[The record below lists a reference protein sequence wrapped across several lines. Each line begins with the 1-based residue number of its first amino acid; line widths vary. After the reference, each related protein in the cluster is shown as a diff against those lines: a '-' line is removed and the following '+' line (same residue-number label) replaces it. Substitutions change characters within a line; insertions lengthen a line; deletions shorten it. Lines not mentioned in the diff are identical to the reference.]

1 MSRTGCG
8 FCESLEIAERCR
20 AEGWHNRYGAK
31 LVTESVRDGE
41 KQARGTV
48 VYGTRPLRFC
58 PECGAKIA
66 GRLREIREAARAGEG
81 KEKAE

>member
-1 MSRTGCG
+1 MSRKGCG

-31 LVTESVRDGE
+31 LVKQSIRDGE
-41 KQARGTV
+41 REPRGTI
-48 VYGTRPLRFC
+48 VYDGTRPLRFC

-66 GRLREIREAARAGEG
+66 GRLREIRSAAG

>member
-1 MSRTGCG
+1 MTERLCG

-20 AEGWHNRYGAK
+20 VEDWHNRYGAK
-31 LVTESVRDGE
+31 LVAESVRDNE

-48 VYGTRPLRFC
+48 AYGTRPLRFC

-66 GRLREIREAARAGEG
+66 GRLRQIRNGGEA
-81 KEKAE
+81 EK